1 MILEPSET
9 DWQNVCAASILSK
22 NILMTAAHCIRSH
35 ESKRK
40 VLVGQSVLDSEQFE
54 ITRQLLNVNKVEQHP
69 EYDNETAYF
78 DIGLIY
84 TSEEIEFNEAVQPI
98 CLPTTPSQKSDEL
111 EGNLALLAGWGQ
123 ESVNGNREKV
133 SLRRIPLAIFS
144 QEQCHHKYDLRGN
157 ADDAKKRAEFLPDMF
172 TSQTICAGS
181 SVSFDLSIA
190 LTKIKYIKLNTKTQN
205 IFCHL
210 NEI

>member
-9 DWQNVCAASILSK
+9 DWKNNCAASILSK
-22 NILMTAAHCIRSH
+22 NILMTAAHCLKTH

-40 VLVGQSVLDSEQFE
+40 VLLGQSVLDSETFE
-54 ITRQLLNVNKVEQHP
+54 ITRQLLNIARVEQHP
-69 EYDNETAYF
+69 KYNNETAYF

-98 CLPTTPSQKSDEL
+98 CLPTRPSQNPDNL
-111 EGNLALLAGWGQ
+111 DGNLAILAGWGQ
-123 ESVNGNREKV
+123 ESVNGNRKK
-133 SLRRIPLAIFS
+133 STLRRIPLAIFS

-157 ADDAKKRAEFLPDMF
+157 ADDAKARAKFLPNMF

-181 SVSFDLSIA
+181 SVSFCAILRAS
-190 LTKIKYIKLNTKTQN
+190 
-205 IFCHL
+205 F
-210 NEI
+210 